1 MKGLAAHEF
10 KVFFGIFIVHEVFYN
25 LYKRQAGIFSQNA
38 LVASFEVLRLNINNS
53 FSALRWPGTRIERCL
68 PSLTEND
75 FPVSTMLEKK
85 EVKEMKGEA
94 AI

>member
-1 MKGLAAHEF
+1 MKS
-10 KVFFGIFIVHEVFYN
+10 FITHI
-25 LYKRQAGIFSQNA
+25 KGKAGIFSQNA
-38 LVASFEVLRLNINNS
+38 PVASFEVLRLNINNS
-53 FSALRWPGTRIERCL
+53 LPAPRWPGTRIERCL

-85 EVKEMKGEA
+85 EIKGEA

>member
-1 MKGLAAHEF
+1 MQSFITHIKG
-10 KVFFGIFIVHEVFYN
+10 K
-25 LYKRQAGIFSQNA
+25 AGIFSQNA
-38 LVASFEVLRLNINNS
+38 LVESFEVLRLNINNS
-53 FSALRWPGTRIERCL
+53 FSAPRWPGRRIERCL

-85 EVKEMKGEA
+85 EMKEMKGEA